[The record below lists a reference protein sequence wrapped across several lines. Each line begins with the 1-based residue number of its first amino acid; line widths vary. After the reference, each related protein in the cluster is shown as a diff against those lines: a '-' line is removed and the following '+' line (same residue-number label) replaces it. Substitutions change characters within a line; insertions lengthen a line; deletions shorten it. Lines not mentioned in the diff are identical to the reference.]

1 MSDYPYF
8 YKNTIHHINDYTIN
22 HQSYKKPYD
31 SEEIN
36 KTCQDINYYKIIER
50 KKYVRHLNEWLNRDL
65 TNDKSVDN
73 EIYENDNDICNN
85 EKIKDFC
92 KSFFNKLLVN
102 IQRKGFEIDD
112 ENQFKEDFI
121 HYIYRL
127 SKI

>member
-1 MSDYPYF
+1 MSDYSYF
-8 YKNTIHHINDYTIN
+8 YKNTIPYINGSSIN
-22 HQSYKKPYD
+22 HLSYKTPYD
-31 SEEIN
+31 SEEMN
-36 KTCQDINYYKIIER
+36 KTSQDINYYKIIER

-73 EIYENDNDICNN
+73 EIYENDINMCNN

-92 KSFFNKLLVN
+92 KSFFNNLLNN

-112 ENQFKEDFI
+112 ENQFKEDLI

-127 SKI
+127 SKV

>member
-8 YKNTIHHINDYTIN
+8 YKNTIPYINGSSIN
-22 HQSYKKPYD
+22 HLSYKKPYD

-36 KTCQDINYYKIIER
+36 KTSQDINYYKIIER

-65 TNDKSVDN
+65 TNDKSLDN
-73 EIYENDNDICNN
+73 A
-85 EKIKDFC
+85 KIKDFC
-92 KSFFNKLLVN
+92 KSFFNKLLNN

-127 SKI
+127 SKV